1 MIILPMLESDPMSA
15 TEKVSV
21 TIGRGELGQAK
32 RLASKLGV
40 SLSGFITDAVRERVR
55 EQERLEAA
63 LEVLASFPSRD
74 RASPADARELLER
87 WHSEPGSPAARP
99 KAPRKKRA
107 PGARKR

>member
-1 MIILPMLESDPMSA
+1 MSA

-21 TIGRGELGQAK
+21 TIGRQELGHAK

-63 LEVLASFPSRD
+63 LEVLDGFSPQD
-74 RASPADARELLER
+74 LASPAETRELLER
-87 WHSEPGSPAARP
+87 WAPAGPSHAAGP
-99 KAPRKKRA
+99 KARRKKRA
-107 PGARKR
+107 TGVRNR